1 MRQAKAACQ
10 LKRQMPR
17 GARLTVKGAGAER
30 EGWCRLMLYVE
41 DAAMWPTVVH
51 HAQLYFTSG
60 FSRTSS
66 ASTSGEAPALDAHAK
81 CSGRQP
87 ANACEARVR
96 RARWGLHA

>member
-1 MRQAKAACQ
+1 MRLQRCRTLAFRGEARQPPQAALVAAGPMMRQAKAACQ

-51 HAQLYFTSG
+51 HA
-60 FSRTSS
+60 
-66 ASTSGEAPALDAHAK
+66 
-81 CSGRQP
+81 
-87 ANACEARVR
+87 
-96 RARWGLHA
+96 